1 MYRNV
6 LVVLMVCIS
15 LVFVAGCGGK
25 TVARVATDS
34 TMDLSGKWND
44 TDSRLVSEEMIR
56 DVLSRPWLNRFVG
69 ANGGKLPVVIIG
81 SVRNRSHEHI
91 NVQTFTKDLER
102 SLTNSGEVEF
112 VASAQ
117 EREEIRAERTDQM
130 MNASEATASE
140 HGAETGA
147 NFMLQGAINTIEDR
161 EGGQRVMFYQ
171 INLELIDLQSN
182 KKVWIGEKKIKKFI
196 EQSRFGM

>member
-1 MYRNV
+1 MFRNV

-15 LVFVAGCGGK
+15 LVLVAGCGGK

-112 VASAQ
+112 VASAM
-117 EREEIRAERTDQM
+117 EREELRAERTDQM
-130 MNASEATASE
+130 MNASEATTSE
-140 HGAETGA
+140 QGMETGA

>member
-1 MYRNV
+1 MFRNV

-15 LVFVAGCGGK
+15 LVLVAGCGGK